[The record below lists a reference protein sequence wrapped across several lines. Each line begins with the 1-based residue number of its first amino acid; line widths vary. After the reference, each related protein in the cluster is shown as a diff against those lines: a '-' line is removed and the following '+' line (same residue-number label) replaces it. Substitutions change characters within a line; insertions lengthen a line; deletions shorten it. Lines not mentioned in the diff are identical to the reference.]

1 MNRRLVALTVA
12 GALAG
17 LGAWRAEACTSMI
30 FKAEDGT
37 RIYARTMEWGASD
50 LKSEMMLA
58 PRGLAFSSDLGDSK
72 SGAAWSARYGFV
84 GVNAD
89 GLPYATDGM
98 NEAGLTV
105 GALFFPGFAQYQEP
119 KAAEQS
125 TTVSNVDLVNYILSN
140 FKTVEEVREAMPKLR
155 VVRNAAIEKEFGTP
169 LPLHHIVSD
178 ATGAS
183 IVIEYMDGKL
193 SMHDNKV
200 GAMTNSPGYEWH
212 LLNLRNYANLTP
224 QAARPHAID
233 GVSLAPFG
241 AGSGMLGLPG
251 DFTPPSRFVRAVAFV
266 NTMIPAKT
274 AADAVNAASVMLNN
288 FDIPKGLVREGAS
301 PEDFHLGYTQWS
313 VIADMTHR
321 VYYYWTMYDRRMRS
335 VDLAKLDFGK
345 QGDRVF
351 PPRQGPHRGHSRP
364 LKRLRALN
372 DCAPRRKPTFSPPRG
387 SAPPPLACTSTASAR
402 PGSPPARRGEG
413 GGFASP
419 FAQQDH
425 FAHDV
430 LIRQSVAGVLAARDR
445 DLDGVGNI
453 AREPDVRPAGRR
465 PARPDGHRPAGKA
478 DARAAGAAIAAA
490 HEAGKRAR
498 LQTVAC
504 DPAVDH
510 HLRRIDAVAMA
521 HRPGVAVLALRPGG
535 PGERVLPAK
544 AIPIIDLEG
553 EREHVRP
560 AADGSDI
567 GLRRRA

>member
-1 MNRRLVALTVA
+1 
-12 GALAG
+12 
-17 LGAWRAEACTSMI
+17 
-30 FKAEDGT
+30 
-37 RIYARTMEWGASD
+37 
-50 LKSEMMLA
+50 
-58 PRGLAFSSDLGDSK
+58 
-72 SGAAWSARYGFV
+72 
-84 GVNAD
+84 
-89 GLPYATDGM
+89 M

-140 FKTVEEVREAMPKLR
+140 FKTVAEVREAMPKLR
-155 VVRNAAIEKEFGTP
+155 VVRNAAIEKEFGMP

-200 GAMTNSPGYEWH
+200 GAMTNSPGYDWH

-224 QAARPHAID
+224 RRRAAHAID

-335 VDLAKLDFGK
+335 VDLAKLDFG
-345 QGDRVF
+345 
-351 PPRQGPHRGHSRP
+351 
-364 LKRLRALN
+364 
-372 DCAPRRKPTFSPPRG
+372 
-387 SAPPPLACTSTASAR
+387 
-402 PGSPPARRGEG
+402 
-413 GGFASP
+413 
-419 FAQQDH
+419 
-425 FAHDV
+425 
-430 LIRQSVAGVLAARDR
+430 
-445 DLDGVGNI
+445 
-453 AREPDVRPAGRR
+453 
-465 PARPDGHRPAGKA
+465 GKA
-478 DARAAGAAIAAA
+478 IAYFPLD
-490 HEAGKRAR
+490 K
-498 LQTVAC
+498 
-504 DPAVDH
+504 
-510 HLRRIDAVAMA
+510 
-521 HRPGVAVLALRPGG
+521 
-535 PGERVLPAK
+535 
-544 AIPIIDLEG
+544 
-553 EREHVRP
+553 VRTE
-560 AADGSDI
+560 DI
-567 GLRRRA
+567 LDRSGDFPR